1 RFRDQPSPSR
11 DSPPKPGR
19 VAPPQLPLQPR
30 HLALCDHRGDA
41 REGKTIMN
49 MAQTGTPTGHTGD
62 PRTGDPRIGWSTTDT
77 SPAPLLHHRRD
88 GILPTVAAALSVR
101 GATLTGTPARADTPP
116 ALHPLVQDFL
126 DTLTSAQRDRFTG
139 RCAET
144 ILISRHL
151 TTADAARSKR
161 AARKPMTN
169 GEARKALKHA
179 KLTTRRI
186 REDGDPLHGALATPS
201 RPRPAPPAQRRST
214 QSPQP
219 RQPHHPPH
227 PRGRRPPPRRLRHPL
242 PRLHR
247 PQRPLRRPHSRP
259 RHHPR
264 LTRRPARP
272 TTPGTRHPTT
282 PPHRPRS

>member
-101 GATLTGTPARADTPP
+101 GATLTGTPARADPPPPLPPLPPGFPDTLTSAQRAPFTGRRAPTLLISRPPAPADTPP
-116 ALHPLVQDFL
+116 ALHPLVHDLL

-144 ILISRHL
+144 TLISRHL

-186 REDGDPLHGALATPS
+186 REDGDPLHGAFATPCRACTALS
-201 RPRPAPPAQRRST
+201 AHFGVRIVD
-214 QSPQP
+214 
-219 RQPHHPPH
+219 
-227 PRGRRPPPRRLRHPL
+227 
-242 PRLHR
+242 
-247 PQRPLRRPHSRP
+247 
-259 RHHPR
+259 
-264 LTRRPARP
+264 
-272 TTPGTRHPTT
+272 PGTTRD
-282 PPHRPRS
+282 